1 MLGTDTNMTGLK
13 AHRLT
18 FMEAVMMV
26 VGATIGSGVLG
37 LAYASRKAGWL
48 VLVCCLVAAAL
59 ISTVSMLYIAE
70 ASLRTNRPYQLS
82 GLAEKYLGKIGSWIL
97 FFSVGATCFCS
108 LIAYSNGCGKI
119 LSELL
124 HIPFEAGCLLF
135 IIPASIVV
143 WMGLKATGVAEK
155 FISGGMTFM
164 MLILVSA
171 SLLSAKVSISQIIYA
186 HWQYAMPIFNITI
199 FVFAVQYIVP
209 EIARG
214 FRHQP
219 EKLVPSIITGFGISM
234 VILMLVPLSV
244 FLMLPVDDITEV
256 ASLSWGR
263 ALESPIFYLMV
274 NIFAFCAMITSFWAI
289 SESFLTNVV
298 DKFHLNG
305 GNDRKFRLPLLMIIV
320 APPFLLAFLGL
331 VDFVNAIYY
340 AGTFGGLIMSV
351 LPVFIL
357 NKARRQGDKEPVWAC
372 GFMAIRG
379 VQVFMVLVFCGTA
392 FYTILGIAG
401 ILPAGW

>member
-1 MLGTDTNMTGLK
+1 MENQCADISGRK
-13 AHRLT
+13 VSRLS
-18 FMEAVMMV
+18 FWEAVMMV

-37 LAYASRKAGWL
+37 LAYASRKAGWP

-70 ASLRTNRPYQLS
+70 ASLRTNCPYQLS

-119 LSELL
+119 LSELF
-124 HIPFEAGCLLF
+124 HISFAAGSLLF
-135 IIPASIVV
+135 IIPASVVV

-155 FISGGMTFM
+155 FISGGMTLM

-171 SLLSAKVSISQIIYA
+171 SLLGAKVPVNQIIYA

-199 FVFAVQYIVP
+199 FVFAVQYIVL

-214 FRHQP
+214 FQHQP
-219 EKLVPSIITGFGISM
+219 EKLVPSIIMGFSISM
-234 VILMLVPLSV
+234 IILTLVPLSV
-244 FLMLPVDDITEV
+244 FLMLPMNDITEV

-263 ALESPIFYLMV
+263 ALDNPIFYLMV
-274 NIFAFCAMITSFWAI
+274 NLFAFCAMVTSFWAI

-298 DKFHLNG
+298 DKFHTKNE
-305 GNDRKFRLPLLMIIV
+305 GNRGLRLLLLAIIV
-320 APPFLLAFLGL
+320 APPFLLSFFEL

-340 AGTFGGLIMSV
+340 AGTFGGIIMSV
-351 LPVFIL
+351 LPVSIL
-357 NKARRQGDKEPVWAC
+357 NKARKQGDREPVWSC
-372 GFMAIRG
+372 GFMASKG
-379 VQVFMVLVFCGTA
+379 VQVLIMLAFGGTA
-392 FYTILGIAG
+392 IYTVLGMIG

>member
-1 MLGTDTNMTGLK
+1 MEKQCTNISGLK
-13 AHRLT
+13 VSRLS
-18 FMEAVMMV
+18 FWEAVMMV

-59 ISTVSMLYIAE
+59 ISTVSMLYVAE

>member
-1 MLGTDTNMTGLK
+1 MEKQCTNISGLK
-13 AHRLT
+13 VSRLS
-18 FMEAVMMV
+18 FWEAVMMV

>member
-1 MLGTDTNMTGLK
+1 
-13 AHRLT
+13 
-18 FMEAVMMV
+18 
-26 VGATIGSGVLG
+26 
-37 LAYASRKAGWL
+37 
-48 VLVCCLVAAAL
+48 
-59 ISTVSMLYIAE
+59 
-70 ASLRTNRPYQLS
+70 
-82 GLAEKYLGKIGSWIL
+82 
-97 FFSVGATCFCS
+97 
-108 LIAYSNGCGKI
+108 
-119 LSELL
+119 
-124 HIPFEAGCLLF
+124 
-135 IIPASIVV
+135 
-143 WMGLKATGVAEK
+143 
-155 FISGGMTFM
+155 
-164 MLILVSA
+164 
-171 SLLSAKVSISQIIYA
+171 
-186 HWQYAMPIFNITI
+186 
-199 FVFAVQYIVP
+199 
-209 EIARG
+209 
-214 FRHQP
+214 
-219 EKLVPSIITGFGISM
+219 
-234 VILMLVPLSV
+234 
-244 FLMLPVDDITEV
+244 MLPVDDITEV